1 MKTVPNTDEDDSSK
15 EWERIKNFVGARNKP
30 SKHPLIQEAERQNMR
45 EPQHFDEGGDVQTVI
60 PEIVADNT
68 ATPPIPNNSAIPTP
82 TPSQTVGTSKAVSDA
97 MGGVTPEML
106 QALQEKLDSGR
117 GWNALSVGLGGVS
130 DAIQSVGGIHENH
143 MGNAQNM
150 IQQRRE
156 NALKGAEMQMGAGK
170 QKYELGK
177 EIGNDDP
184 ASMRSFTAQEANKG
198 FLNGLGFSPD
208 EVRKIPAS
216 MIDGLR
222 SGALERDKVREE
234 IKSREAMQGM
244 GFGLQKEQ
252 IEATKANQE
261 ASRKLQYAKDQQDA
275 AKAVAGRT
283 LPQRAA
289 DKIFGNPEVDILKKQ
304 AAGEAGGPQNGVYL
318 HTATNSMGHKIGTKD
333 GKTWEP
339 IP

>member
-45 EPQHFDEGGDVQTVI
+45 EPQHFDEGGDVQPPIDVV
-60 PEIVADNT
+60 PDNT
-68 ATPPIPNNSAIPTP
+68 PPTP
-82 TPSQTVGTSKAVSDA
+82 TPTAPTGTDKTVNSAL
-97 MGGVTPEML
+97 GGVTPEML
-106 QALQEKLDSGR
+106 QALQEKLNTGNKW
-117 GWNALSVGLGGVS
+117 GQVGAGIAGIG
-130 DAIQSVGGIHENH
+130 DAIQSVGGIK
-143 MGNAQNM
+143 GNNM
-150 IQQRRE
+150 QGAEEAIQRNRE
-156 NALKGAEMQMGAGK
+156 NTIKGVEMQAGAGK
-170 QKYELGK
+170 QKYELVK

-184 ASMRSFTAQEANKG
+184 ASMRSLTAQEANKG
-198 FLNGLGFSPD
+198 FLNGLGFTPE

-222 SGALERDKVREE
+222 SGALQRDEVRER
-234 IKSREAMQGM
+234 IKSDEAIKAM
-244 GFGLQKEQ
+244 GFGLQGKQ
-252 IEATKANQE
+252 IDATIANQE
-261 ASRKLQYAKDQQDA
+261 ASRKLQAAKDQQDS

-283 LPQRAA
+283 LTQRAA